1 MTHVAKQDKIQ
12 LYRLHE
18 TQLKYKDRERL
29 LVKVRK
35 EINQTHS
42 KNNKAGVTTGLSDRR

>member
-12 LYRLHE
+12 LYHLHE
-18 TQLKYKDRERL
+18 TQLKYKDKERL

-35 EINQTHS
+35 EINQTHN
-42 KNNKAGVTTGLSDRR
+42 KNKAGVTIGLSDRR